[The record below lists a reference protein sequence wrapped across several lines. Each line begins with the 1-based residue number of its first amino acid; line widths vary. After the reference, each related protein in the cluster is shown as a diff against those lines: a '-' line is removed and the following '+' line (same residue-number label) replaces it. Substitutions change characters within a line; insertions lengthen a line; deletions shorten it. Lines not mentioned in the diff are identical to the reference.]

1 MIRLIATDIDGTLL
15 PAGSTNPP
23 PEMVELLREYL
34 DRGVVI
40 ALASGR
46 PLSALDNLF
55 PELNDRLIYIC
66 SNGTRVVQNKKNISL
81 SPVAVGE
88 ELSSI
93 MRAVRELHC
102 DFMVDS
108 SEITLVEDSVSDT
121 FYRLIQAAGIRV
133 EKVNDITEYPAPILK
148 ISIAHPNGPRAVCNY
163 PDIMRF
169 GERYTLIPTG
179 GVFFDIITRQAD
191 KGTAVKAIQQQF
203 GIKPEETVVFGDA
216 MNDVPLFGTTPN
228 SYAVESAPAEVRSY
242 AKYTVLP
249 PEAGGVLRCLSELL
263 QKCED

>member
-1 MIRLIATDIDGTLL
+1 
-15 PAGSTNPP
+15 
-23 PEMVELLREYL
+23 MVELLREHL

-55 PELNDRLIYIC
+55 PELKDRLVYIC
-66 SNGTRVVQNKKNISL
+66 SNGTRVVQNEKNISL
-81 SPVAVGE
+81 SPIAEGE

-93 MRAVRELHC
+93 MQAVRELHC

-108 SEITLVEDSVSDT
+108 SEFTLVENSVSDT
-121 FYRLIQAAGIRV
+121 FYRLIQAAGIQV
-133 EKVNDITEYPAPILK
+133 KKVNNITEYPAPILK
-148 ISIAHPNGPRAVCNY
+148 ISIAHPNGPLAVCNY

-179 GVFFDIITRQAD
+179 GVFFDMITQHAD

-228 SYAVESAPAEVRSY
+228 SYAVESAPAEVRSH
-242 AKYTVLP
+242 ARGTIP
-249 PEAGGVLRCLSELL
+249 PPDKDGVLNYLRESLQTTNELAPETSET
-263 QKCED
+263 